1 MVTVDKRCS
10 CYLFGLSVATDSNK
24 QVSLTDRH
32 LKEYIFVCLFVL
44 VDNLPDSHLDMIDM
58 NMVLGCKELI
68 EYFLQIPSRAIETL
82 IIGMSQ
88 KLSEKD
94 YPNRIIL
101 LNCHYVTAEVPADG
115 LGTALIHVMTMVTSS
130 SVTFLSSCAVTA
142 KEQTAISIHNNLF
155 ITCVLCLH
163 RVVQ

>member
-1 MVTVDKRCS
+1 MCNHGACSTNQKNWLHSVRCK
-10 CYLFGLSVATDSNK
+10 CNFHKY
-24 QVSLTDRH
+24 
-32 LKEYIFVCLFVL
+32 
-44 VDNLPDSHLDMIDM
+44 LPDSHLDMIDM

-88 KLSEKD
+88 ELSEKD

-101 LNCHYVTAEVPADG
+101 LNCHYVTTEVPADG
-115 LGTALIHVMTMVTSS
+115 LGTALIHVMTTVTSS